1 MRQDYDLGE
10 ALKESAERL
19 GLPARRPYSLG
30 VLLVHGV
37 GEQQRGDT
45 LTEVGDRLVAWLKRR
60 VEESGESA
68 LPGELD
74 VLEVVARQPS
84 EDAIAAAHAVLRVT
98 PPNRSGEPPAN
109 WVLAES
115 FWADVFRPATFLE
128 LAEWGV
134 LIGPWAAAAQVRSVT
149 QRIEIGERVPPLLRL
164 ALLPIVSLIGLAMLL
179 LAVIAGLVVTLLAI
193 ALVVLAFTSIPFLAD
208 FAQSAQRTLA
218 NGVGDA
224 FVLTR
229 SPMRFGAMSTQ
240 VRSDLQALRKS
251 CSCVA
256 VIAHSQGTAVAWH
269 AIKYELTDADGES
282 GASAPIRLFTTY
294 GQAIRKLTFMLN
306 LARGDAT
313 KGGRIAAVSGAG
325 FVLVAF
331 WLFLLAGLN
340 PLVVLALVGAIAS
353 ELVLMSRAA
362 PVWDASGK
370 DLVSDWEGVRRAAP
384 GLEWLDLWA
393 SADPAPGGPLDLQ
406 AKGISSLKI
415 RNLASSLL
423 DHVVYWK
430 NGAEF
435 VAAVASRLFG
445 LGGPATYAADLDD
458 PGLVVSAMRRHARV
472 MQLLAMRVVVVG
484 AAAAGSLQAWLTP
497 GFSSGV
503 MLFLRDLHLP
513 LVGSFF
519 ETPPEWAQSLA
530 GVIAVLVA
538 AVIMWAAFA
547 AAWSAL
553 AGADEAT
560 YLRGIK
566 LPLWN
571 VRWYALSAILVA
583 LAVVVSLLLIV
594 LGNPTLAVTYALAT
608 GLATLLALTV
618 ISSGGTTFASAEPPE
633 KPMAAVIKIT
643 GSAQTSVAAVAAIA
657 ALLVAVPLVTAL
669 LWAPVLGWALAIEDL
684 ALSTVL
690 AIEAVREYRIF
701 RKAFAE
707 QNDQLY
713 LLRPLRA

>member
-1 MRQDYDLGE
+1 MRQGQDLGE

-37 GEQQRGDT
+37 GEQERGDT

-60 VEESGESA
+60 VEESGGSR
-68 LPGELD
+68 LPGELN
-74 VLEVVARQPS
+74 VLEVVGRQAS
-84 EDAIAAAHAVLRVT
+84 EDAIAAAHAVLHVT
-98 PPNRSGEPPAN
+98 PPKGGGPPAN

-134 LIGPWAAAAQVRSVT
+134 LIGPWAAATQVRSVT
-149 QRIEIGERVPPLLRL
+149 QRIEIGEQVPRLLRL

-179 LAVIAGLVVTLLAI
+179 LAVIAGLAVTVVAL

-208 FAQSAQRTLA
+208 FARSAQRTLA

-224 FVLTR
+224 YVLTR

-269 AIKYELTDADGES
+269 AIKYELTDSDGES
-282 GASAPIRLFTTY
+282 GPSAPISLFTTY

-306 LARGDAT
+306 IARGDAT
-313 KGGRIAAVSGAG
+313 RGGKIAAVSGAG

-353 ELVLMSRAA
+353 ELVLITRAA
-362 PVWDASGK
+362 PVWEASGK
-370 DLVSDWEGVRRAAP
+370 DLASDWEEVRRAAP
-384 GLEWLDLWA
+384 GIEWFDLWA
-393 SADPAPGGPLDLQ
+393 SADPAPGGPLDLE
-406 AKGISSLKI
+406 ANGISSLKI
-415 RNLASSLL
+415 RNLASPIL

-435 VAAVASRLFG
+435 LAAVTSRLFG
-445 LGGPATYAADLDD
+445 LGGPAMYAADLDD
-458 PGLVVSAMRRHARV
+458 PRLVVSAMRRHARV
-472 MQLLAMRVVVVG
+472 MQLLAMRVVAFG
-484 AAAAGSLQAWLTP
+484 AAAAGSLQAWWTP
-497 GFSSGV
+497 AFSSGV
-503 MLFLRDLHLP
+503 MRFLRDLRLP

-519 ETPPEWAQSLA
+519 ATPPDWAQSVA
-530 GVIAVLVA
+530 GVIVVLVA
-538 AVIMWAAFA
+538 AVVVWTPFG
-547 AAWSAL
+547 AAWSSL
-553 AGADEAT
+553 AAADEAT
-560 YLRGIK
+560 YLRRIK
-566 LPLWN
+566 LPIWN
-571 VRWYALSAILVA
+571 LRWYALSGVFLA
-583 LAVVVSLLLIV
+583 LGLGVGLLLIV
-594 LGNPTLAVTYALAT
+594 LGNTTLAVTYTLAT

-618 ISSGGTTFASAEPPE
+618 ISSGGTTFAGAEPYE
-633 KPMAAVIKIT
+633 KPMTAVSKIT
-643 GSAQTSVAAVAAIA
+643 GSAQTSVAAVAALA
-657 ALLVAVPLVTAL
+657 ALLVAVPVVIALV
-669 LWAPVLGWALAIEDL
+669 WAPALGWTLAIEDL
-684 ALSTVL
+684 ALSVVL
-690 AIEAVREYRIF
+690 ALEGVREYRIF

-707 QNDQLY
+707 QNDQLS
-713 LLRPLRA
+713 